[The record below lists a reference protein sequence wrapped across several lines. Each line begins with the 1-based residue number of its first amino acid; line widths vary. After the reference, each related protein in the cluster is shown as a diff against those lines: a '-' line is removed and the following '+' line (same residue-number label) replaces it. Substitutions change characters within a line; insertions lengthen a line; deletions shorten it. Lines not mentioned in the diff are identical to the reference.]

1 MAHPRRGERAAV
13 LRVAAL
19 RAAVFR
25 AGVRLDAAF
34 LGAVLDEARGLELFP
49 DERVREEEPRA
60 DRADAPVRRVLAEAP
75 CRVDFLEAIANEV
88 L

>member
-1 MAHPRRGERAAV
+1 MAHARRGERAAV

-19 RAAVFR
+19 RAGVLR
-25 AGVRLDAAF
+25 AGARLDAVF
-34 LGAVLDEARGLELFP
+34 LGAVLDEARGLVLFP